1 MYAAVDCG
9 PKPNQWHTQMCNN
22 KNNSG
27 QISTSCARGQ
37 RPELPLASQIPSTH
51 SNSVLGAGAL
61 GVLSI
66 ELHKWVPNAIDTV
79 RIVGVRFSFSEIKIY
94 RGS

>member
-37 RPELPLASQIPSTH
+37 RPELPHPVNDYLASQIQYFY
-51 SNSVLGAGAL
+51 AQ
-61 GVLSI
+61 
-66 ELHKWVPNAIDTV
+66 
-79 RIVGVRFSFSEIKIY
+79 
-94 RGS
+94 